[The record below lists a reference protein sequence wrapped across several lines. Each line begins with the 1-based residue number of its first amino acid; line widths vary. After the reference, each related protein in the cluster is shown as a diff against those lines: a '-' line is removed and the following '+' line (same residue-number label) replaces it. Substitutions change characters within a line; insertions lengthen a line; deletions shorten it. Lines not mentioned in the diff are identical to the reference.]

1 VYFDDCN
8 IESKQVKMGHD
19 HAHEHQCSGHDR
31 GHDHGHKHTQYGTH
45 DDHKHTESSNTAKA
59 ITSKEDDIIRKRLI
73 IATVL
78 CFAFLLVEVVG
89 GLLSKSLAI
98 LSDAAHLLADLT
110 AFLTALA
117 ASHIA
122 SLPATSKSTYGFK
135 RAESLAAF
143 LSMFSLA
150 LVSLFL
156 AIEAIY
162 RLWPELFYNEGS
174 EKRLD
179 VDGKTMST
187 IAAIGVCVNI
197 SLAIVL
203 KGNHFHLPSD
213 SEESCGGHSH
223 DHSHGHSHGHSVEE
237 GEGMPLIHSDEV
249 HPSKS
254 TAEENINLRAA
265 YLHVLGDLAMSVA
278 VLISGIIIWIWPNLQ
293 VVDPLCTLVFTL
305 FVFKS
310 TVPVIRSS
318 LSILLNEVPPKVD
331 WLKVFNSISSVSGV
345 YTVHDLHI
353 WSISHGVSALSVHCY
368 ADNISEALV
377 EIQNI
382 CASYGIK
389 HATIQC
395 QPSNVHP
402 CVSCGKGMES
412 CHTNE

>member
-1 VYFDDCN
+1 
-8 IESKQVKMGHD
+8 MGHD
-19 HAHEHQCSGHDR
+19 HAHSHGHQCSGHDHDNSHAEY
-31 GHDHGHKHTQYGTH
+31 GTNSHNDDHDHKEQQPT
-45 DDHKHTESSNTAKA
+45 SNIKLT
-59 ITSKEDDIIRKRLI
+59 EDDIVKRRLM

-78 CFAFLLVEVVG
+78 CAAFLMVEVVG

-110 AFLTALA
+110 AFITALA

-156 AIEAIY
+156 AVEAIY
-162 RLWPELFYNEGS
+162 RLWPEVVYDEDS
-174 EKRLD
+174 EKRID
-179 VDGKTMST
+179 VDGKTMT
-187 IAAIGVCVNI
+187 IIAAIGVCVNI

-213 SEESCGGHSH
+213 SEGQCGGHSH
-223 DHSHGHSHGHSVEE
+223 EHSHDHSSVEN
-237 GEGMPLIHSDEV
+237 GEATPLVHIEHADEA
-249 HPSKS
+249 HPSKDV
-254 TAEENINLRAA
+254 AEENINLRAA

-278 VLISGIIIWIWPNLQ
+278 VLVSGIIIYVWPHLQ
-293 VVDPLCTLVFTL
+293 IVDPICTLIFTL

-310 TVPVIRSS
+310 TIPVIRSS
-318 LSILLNEVPPKVD
+318 LSILLNEVPPKVE
-331 WLKVFNSISSVSGV
+331 WLKVFNAISSVPGV

-368 ADNISEALV
+368 ADDVSKALLDV
-377 EIQNI
+377 QKV
-382 CASYGIK
+382 CSSHGIK
-389 HATIQC
+389 HATIQV
-395 QPSNVHP
+395 QPSDMHP
-402 CVSCGKGMES
+402 CVSCGQGMES
-412 CHTNE
+412 CHINGNQ